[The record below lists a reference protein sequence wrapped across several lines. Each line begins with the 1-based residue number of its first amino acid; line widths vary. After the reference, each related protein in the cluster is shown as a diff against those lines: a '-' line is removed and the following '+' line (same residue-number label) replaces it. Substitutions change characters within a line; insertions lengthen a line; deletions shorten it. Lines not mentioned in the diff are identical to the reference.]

1 MKTIGY
7 LTLDANHLQVH
18 IDEDE
23 DETVPSSVE
32 FYRRLIDT
40 KEDNDWLAP
49 FVETSIIHQL
59 IVLIPYLR

>member
-1 MKTIGY
+1 MKTVGY
-7 LTLDANHLQVH
+7 LTLDADHLQVH

-23 DETVPSSVE
+23 DETVLDAFE
-32 FYRRLIDT
+32 FYRHLIDA

-59 IVLIPYLR
+59 IVLMPYL